1 MKLYK
6 LIILFFI
13 GASTGFAQQD
23 AQFTHYM
30 YNMSLVNPAYTISDY
45 GDIKLGAFHRS
56 QWVGATGAP
65 TSTMAF
71 GQTVLKNNLQLGFS
85 FINDNIG
92 DIVNENNIFADVA
105 YRMQVSDDSYLSFG
119 LKLGMRFFNANFSSF
134 NLQSGGSSSDVSFN
148 DNINEQFFNF
158 GAGLY
163 YNTEKFYMG
172 LSAPNIIESEYLKK
186 LSTAINGTEAIH
198 VFLTSGYVFKLN
210 EDYLLKPSFLA
221 KWVNGAPL
229 SIDVNANLL
238 MYDKVEIGL
247 GYRLEDAFMG
257 MVGFNVNQSLKI
269 GYSYD
274 YNITNLNEFNSGTH
288 EVMVIYNI
296 NNLLNTY
303 DKSPR
308 FF

>member
-23 AQFTHYM
+23 SQFTHYM

-71 GQTVLKNNLQLGFS
+71 GQTVLKNNLQLGLS

-105 YRMQVSDDSYLSFG
+105 YRMQVSNNSYLSFG
-119 LKLGMRFFNANFSSF
+119 IKLGVRFFNADFTSL
-134 NLQSGGSSSDVSFN
+134 NLQSGGSSTDVSFN

-163 YNTEKFYMG
+163 YNTESFYVG
-172 LSAPNIIESEYLKK
+172 LSAPNIIESEYLKQ
-186 LSTAINGTEAIH
+186 LSTAVNGTEEIH
-198 VFLTSGYVFKLN
+198 IFLTSGYVFELN

-221 KWVNGAPL
+221 KWVNDAPL
-229 SIDVNANLL
+229 SIDINANLL
-238 MYDKVEIGL
+238 IYNKFEVGL

-257 MVGFNVNQSLKI
+257 MVGFNVNQSFKI

-274 YNITNLNEFNSGTH
+274 YNLSNLNEFNSGTH
-288 EVMVIYNI
+288 EVMLIYNI
-296 NNLLNTY
+296 NNLLNAY